1 MKKIIGGWIFLFTV
15 FAVHAQTTEF
25 QPSWAFGLNAGATLS
40 NVSFTP
46 SVPQKMLLQESGGLV
61 ARYISEKHFGLQAEL
76 NYALRGWKEESDTV
90 THFNK
95 YARSLAYLE
104 LPVMMH
110 FYYDLGKRARFVFN
124 AGPQISYNIGEKEL
138 EEEIVTPPNSDPF
151 IPLYYDQKVQRKFDY
166 GLTGGL
172 GIEIRTGI
180 GNFILEG
187 RYYYGL
193 SDIFHNRRIDT
204 FQSSHNQVI
213 GVKLAYLIE
222 R

>member
-1 MKKIIGGWIFLFTV
+1 MKKSIGGLIFLFTV
-15 FAVHAQTTEF
+15 FAVHSQTTEF
-25 QPSWAFGLNAGATLS
+25 QPNWAFGLNAGATLS
-40 NVSFTP
+40 TVSFTP
-46 SVPQKMLLQESGGLV
+46 GVPQTTLLQESGGLIV
-61 ARYISEKHFGLQAEL
+61 RYISEKHFGIQAEL

-104 LPVMMH
+104 LPVMTH
-110 FYYDLGKRARFVFN
+110 FYYDLGKRARFVLN

-151 IPLYYDQKVQRKFDY
+151 VPLYYELPVQRKFDY

-193 SDIFHNRRIDT
+193 SDIFNNTRADT

-213 GVKLAYLIE
+213 GVRLAYLIE